1 MIELLPVSI
10 GIGLGVSL
18 FMSEIFG
25 LTAGGLVVPG
35 YIALHLREPLT
46 VLLTLAAGFAAFAL
60 VQGLSTVM
68 VIYGRRRIV
77 LLILSGYLIGTGI
90 RFFIND
96 LGQPDGLEFSVIGF
110 IIPGL
115 IAIWLDR
122 RGIIESLCSLLTVS
136 IVVRLILVLLFGS
149 ELKP

>member
-35 YIALHLREPLT
+35 YIALHLNEPLT

-96 LGQPDGLEFSVIGF
+96 LKQPDGLEFSVIGF

-122 RGIIESLCSLLTVS
+122 RGIVESICSLLTVS

>member
-18 FMSEIFG
+18 FLSEIFG

-35 YIALHLREPLT
+35 YIALHLSEPVT
-46 VLLTLAAGFAAFAL
+46 ILLTLAAGVAAFIVVQAL
-60 VQGLSTVM
+60 SSVM
-68 VIYGRRRIV
+68 IIYGRRRII
-77 LLILSGYLIGTGI
+77 LLVLSGYLMGTAMRG
-90 RFFIND
+90 
-96 LGQPDGLEFSVIGF
+96 LLESSMKGEGLEFAVIGF

-115 IAIWLDR
+115 IAIWIDR
-122 RGIIESLCSLLTVS
+122 RGIVESLSSLVTVS
-136 IVVRLILVLLFGS
+136 IIVRLILVLLFGA

>member
-18 FMSEIFG
+18 FLSEIFG

-35 YIALHLREPLT
+35 YIALNLTQPFT

-60 VQGLSTVM
+60 VQVLSTVM
-68 VIYGRRRIV
+68 LLYGRGRTV
-77 LLILSGYLIGTGI
+77 LLILSGYLIGMTV
-90 RFFIND
+90 RFFIGGLMQAD
-96 LGQPDGLEFSVIGF
+96 KLEFSVIGF

-122 RGIIESLCSLLTVS
+122 RGIIESLCSLITVS

-149 ELKP
+149 GLKP

>member
-90 RFFIND
+90 RFFISD

>member
-35 YIALHLREPLT
+35 YIALHLREPLS

-77 LLILSGYLIGTGI
+77 LLILSGYLIGMAI
-90 RFFIND
+90 RLFIDNPM
-96 LGQPDGLEFSVIGF
+96 QPDGLEFSVIGF

-122 RGIIESLCSLLTVS
+122 RGIVESLCSLLTVS
-136 IVVRLILVLLFGS
+136 IVVRLILVLLFGT

>member
-18 FMSEIFG
+18 FLSEIFG

-35 YIALHLREPLT
+35 YIALHLSEPFT
-46 VLLTLAAGFAAFAL
+46 ILLTLGSGVAAFIVVQAL
-60 VQGLSTVM
+60 SSVM
-68 VIYGRRRIV
+68 IIYGRRRIILLV
-77 LLILSGYLIGTGI
+77 LAGYLIGTAVRAFVESSFQAEGV
-90 RFFIND
+90 
-96 LGQPDGLEFSVIGF
+96 EFAVIGF

-115 IAIWLDR
+115 IAIWIDR
-122 RGIIESLCSLLTVS
+122 RGIVESLCSLMTVS
-136 IVVRLILVLLFGS
+136 IIVRLILVLLFGA

>member
-10 GIGLGVSL
+10 GIGLAVSL
-18 FMSEIFG
+18 FLSEIFG

-35 YIALHLREPLT
+35 YIALHLGEPLT
-46 VLLTLAAGFAAFAL
+46 VLLTLGAGFGAFAL

-68 VIYGRRRIV
+68 VIFGRRRIV
-77 LLILSGYLIGTGI
+77 LLILSGYLIGMAI
-90 RFFIND
+90 RFFIGSPMESD
-96 LGQPDGLEFSVIGF
+96 KLEFSVIGF

-122 RGIIESLCSLLTVS
+122 RGVIESLCSLLTVS